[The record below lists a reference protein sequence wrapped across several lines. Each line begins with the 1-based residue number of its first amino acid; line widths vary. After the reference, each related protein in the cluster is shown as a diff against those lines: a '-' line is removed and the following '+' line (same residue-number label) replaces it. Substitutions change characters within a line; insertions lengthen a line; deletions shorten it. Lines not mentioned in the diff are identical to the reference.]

1 VQYSL
6 CAERKTELWQRQ
18 MLYLGSQPLG
28 QAEEQKNDTGTK
40 QQSSMAQGWHVVH
53 WMHYAKRCIGN
64 TLP

>member
-1 VQYSL
+1 
-6 CAERKTELWQRQ
+6 